1 MHNEKMYEWGDLRI
15 FLAVARAGSAL
26 AAAHDLGINQ
36 STVSR
41 RIQALE
47 HALDLTL
54 FDRQNRGHTLT
65 EHGKAL
71 LASAQIVASSVAD
84 VQSAA
89 ERLRRVMSG
98 VVRVTAPEAIAKS
111 FIIPISAEF
120 QQLHPDVRI
129 EQVATDNR
137 LDIVHGEADVAFRAS
152 SHPDDP
158 RLVAKRLPD
167 VAWSV
172 YCSKNY
178 ANTHGYPSDIGKIAQ
193 HAIIEI
199 EGSMQKLTGYQWF
212 ISHADTARTVS
223 RSNTVPNMHA
233 VLRSGLGVG
242 MLPCFIGDAEPD
254 LIRCFDPPPELCGE
268 CWLLTS
274 QEARTSPQVRAFI
287 DFAVPRIYA
296 QKQRLSGQP
305 SHLTTS

>member
-1 MHNEKMYEWGDLRI
+1 MYEWGDLRI
-15 FLAVARAGSAL
+15 FLAVVRAGSAL
-26 AAAHDLGINQ
+26 AAAQELRVNQ

-47 HALDLTL
+47 HALGLAL

-65 EHGKAL
+65 EHGHTL
-71 LASAQIVASSVAD
+71 LASAQKVASSIAD

-98 VVRVTAPEAIAKS
+98 VVRVTAPEAIANS
-111 FIIPISAEF
+111 FIIPIAAEF
-120 QQLHPDVRI
+120 QQLHPEVRV
-129 EQVATDNR
+129 EQVAADAR
-137 LDIVHGEADVAFRAS
+137 LDIVHGQADVAFRAS

-158 RLVAKRLPD
+158 RLVARRLPD
-167 VAWSV
+167 IAWSV

-178 ANTHGYPSDIGKIAQ
+178 ANAHGYPSDIGKLAQ

-199 EGSMQKLTGYQWF
+199 EGAMQKLPGYQWF

-223 RSNTVPNMHA
+223 RSNTVPNMNA

-242 MLPCFIGDAEPD
+242 MLPCFVGDAEPG
-254 LIRCFDPPPELCGE
+254 LIRCLDPPPELCVE

-274 QEARTSPQVRAFI
+274 QEART
-287 DFAVPRIYA
+287 
-296 QKQRLSGQP
+296 
-305 SHLTTS
+305 

>member
-1 MHNEKMYEWGDLRI
+1 MYEWGDLRI

-26 AAAHDLGINQ
+26 AAAHKLGINQ

-47 HALDLTL
+47 HAMDLTL

-71 LASAQIVASSVAD
+71 LDSAQQVANAIAD

-98 VVRVTAPEAIAKS
+98 VVRVTAPEAVANA
-111 FIIPISAEF
+111 FIIPIAAEF
-120 QQLHPDVRI
+120 QQLHPDVRV
-129 EQVATDNR
+129 EQVAADAR

-158 RLVAKRLPD
+158 RLVARRLPD

-178 ANTHGYPSDIGKIAQ
+178 ANTHGYPSDISKLAQ
-193 HAIIEI
+193 HAIIEF
-199 EGSMQKLTGYQWF
+199 EGAMQKLPGYQWF

-223 RSNTVPNMHA
+223 RSNTVPNMNA

-242 MLPCFIGDAEPD
+242 ILPCFVGDAESD

-296 QKQRLSGQP
+296 QKQRLSGRA
-305 SHLTTS
+305 SHLNAS

>member
-1 MHNEKMYEWGDLRI
+1 MYEWGDLRI

-71 LASAQIVASSVAD
+71 LVSAQQVANSIAD

-98 VVRVTAPEAIAKS
+98 VVRVTAPEAIANA
-111 FIIPISAEF
+111 FIIPIAAEF
-120 QQLHPDVRI
+120 QQLHPEVRV
-129 EQVATDNR
+129 EQVAADAR

-158 RLVAKRLPD
+158 RLVARRLPD

-178 ANTHGYPSDIGKIAQ
+178 AKAHGYPSDIGKLAQ
-193 HAIIEI
+193 HPIIEI
-199 EGSMQKLTGYQWF
+199 EGAMRALPGYQWF

-223 RSNTVPNMHA
+223 RSNTVPNMNA

-242 MLPCFIGDAEPD
+242 MLPCFVGDAEPD

-296 QKQRLSGQP
+296 QKHIFAGRPATPHG
-305 SHLTTS
+305 T